1 MLTSAPSNQFCWLLT
16 GRLLTA
22 VTLALGTACVLV
34 AEPERAQSAD
44 AFVDSV
50 GINIHL
56 HSADTSYSDFPRVQR
71 ALQDL
76 GVRHV
81 RDGLIDTSWKPYYDR
96 HNQLGRAGIKAMFIT
111 SVDQSN
117 ALLLDYPRR
126 MKDSFEA
133 YEAPNEY
140 DQSRDEHWIAT
151 LRSFLVR
158 LNNIVKSDPTIS
170 SFPLI
175 GPSMAGSESFVS
187 LAGVCSFDFANLH
200 NYFAGRNPGTEGWGA
215 KGYGSLSW
223 NLSNVGAACPGKPVI
238 TTETGYQ
245 TDLAMTQGIP
255 EEVSAKYVPRV
266 FLEQWLHG
274 IQRTYLYE
282 LIDLP
287 SGRPAADSA
296 FGLLRQDYSSKPAYS
311 ALRNLLHLLAD
322 PGPAF
327 VGEESRFKLVG
338 DLSDVHYLLLQKRNG
353 VFYLV
358 LWIEKSSYDVVN
370 RKATPV
376 PARSIAIENSG
387 AVGMTQRSFDKAG
400 GWQTT
405 VLETGVHHEVQVSDV
420 VTVIEIAATLPTT
433 ESRQTKPQSGTTQRT
448 TKKGP
453 IQNQP

>member
-1 MLTSAPSNQFCWLLT
+1 MSSPSNQFRWLLI

-22 VTLALGTACVLV
+22 MSLTLGTARAL
-34 AEPERAQSAD
+34 AAAPERAQSAD

-56 HSADTSYSDFPRVQR
+56 HNADTFYSDFPRVQH
-71 ALQDL
+71 ALLDL

-81 RDGLIDTSWKPYYDR
+81 RDGLIDTSWKPYYSR
-96 HNQLGRAGIKAMFIT
+96 HNQLGRAGIKATFVT
-111 SVDQSN
+111 SVNQSS

-133 YEAPNEY
+133 YESPNEY
-140 DQSRDEHWIAT
+140 DQSHDAHWVAT
-151 LRSFLVR
+151 LHSFLAR
-158 LNNIVKSDPTIS
+158 LSNVVKSDPATS
-170 SFPLI
+170 RFPVI
-175 GPSMAGSESFVS
+175 GPSMARSESFVS
-187 LAGVCSFDFANLH
+187 IAGLCSFDFANLH
-200 NYFAGRNPGTEGWGA
+200 NYLAGRNPGTAGWGA
-215 KGYGSLSW
+215 DGYGSISW

-245 TDLAMTQGIP
+245 TDNQTDMAITQSIP
-255 EEVSAKYVPRV
+255 EDVAARYVPRV

-287 SGRPAADSA
+287 SGRPAVDSA
-296 FGLLRQDYSSKPAYS
+296 FGLLRQDYSSKPAYA

-327 VGEESRFKLVG
+327 VGQELPFKLVG
-338 DLSDVHYLLLQKRNG
+338 DLSDVHHLLLQKRNG

-358 LWIEKSSYDVVN
+358 LWIEKPSYDVVS
-370 RKATPV
+370 KKTIPV
-376 PARSIAIENSG
+376 PVRSIAIESRG
-387 AVGMTQRSFDKAG
+387 AVRMTKRSFDRAG
-400 GWQTT
+400 GWETV

-420 VTVIEIAATLPTT
+420 VTVIEIAARLP
-433 ESRQTKPQSGTTQRT
+433 RGTARAQ
-448 TKKGP
+448 
-453 IQNQP
+453 